1 MFTTEKLFTTNK
13 ALMKFQDNQDHFVVV
28 GAVCE
33 CFKVRVVVLGGV
45 YAGCAV
51 RGGD

>member
-1 MFTTEKLFTTNK
+1 
-13 ALMKFQDNQDHFVVV
+13 MKFQDNQDHFVVV
-28 GAVCE
+28 GAAE
-33 CFKVRVVVLGGV
+33 SFKVCVVVLGGV